1 MLQWGRE
8 VTTSP
13 CSCCDRVLSITLS
26 PPRPP
31 PPPSPPLSSPSPI
44 LVTILLTIYSGSCYL
59 CFVLIQWLLCMSVC
73 LSVHA
78 TISSSV
84 GVGIIIS
91 MVYDSAKR
99 AHSNLFPLYKCTK
112 IVCTMC
118 PARVLLMLI
127 CLHVHENVMWST
139 LKFVPMSCCCMCWFS
154 VSLD

>member
-13 CSCCDRVLSITLS
+13 CSCCDWVLSITLS

-31 PPPSPPLSSPSPI
+31 PPPPPPPPLPSPPPI

-73 LSVHA
+73 LSVRA

-84 GVGIIIS
+84 GVGIVIS
-91 MVYDSAKR
+91 MVYNSTKR
-99 AHSNLFPLYKCTK
+99 AHLNIFLLYKCTK

-127 CLHVHENVMWST
+127 CLHVHENEIWST
-139 LKFVPMSCCCMCWFS
+139 LKFVLMSCCCMS